1 MHKLTLALTG
11 LAAFHSAFIL
21 ARSYYNK
28 KEKDALLRQVMELNM
43 ELHRLKENCA
53 SQEQRMKELTT
64 DMNSKISENKTLW
77 EEVESLTCALF
88 DTKAHTNLLVERYD
102 WERSIGFNSYSN
114 SNLLT
119 QDLNNGELRLANTR
133 REKLVLTGNH
143 YNIQAVLE
151 RLTSMYSELEEN
163 SEKLHGQ
170 FNTIWSQKEKLN
182 FALKEGS
189 LGRENCEPRK
199 S

>member
-21 ARSYYNK
+21 ARSYYNN
-28 KEKDALLRQVMELNM
+28 KEKAALLRQVMDLNTK
-43 ELHRLKENCA
+43 LHRLKENCA
-53 SQEQRMKELTT
+53 LQEQHMKELTT
-64 DMNSKISENKTLW
+64 DMNCKISENKTLW

-88 DTKAHTNLLVERYD
+88 DAKAHTHLLVERYD

-114 SNLLT
+114 SNVLT
-119 QDLNNGELRLANTR
+119 QDLNNGELKLANTR
-133 REKLVLTGNH
+133 REKLALAGNH
-143 YNIQAVLE
+143 YNIQVVLE

-170 FNTIWSQKEKLN
+170 FNTIWSQKEKSN
-182 FALKEGS
+182 FALLEGS
-189 LGRENCEPRK
+189 LGRENCETRK

>member
-43 ELHRLKENCA
+43 KLHRLKENCA
-53 SQEQRMKELTT
+53 LQEQCMKEMTT
-64 DMNSKISENKTLW
+64 NMNSKISENKALW

-88 DTKAHTNLLVERYD
+88 DAKAHTNLLVERYD

-114 SNLLT
+114 SNILT
-119 QDLNNGELRLANTR
+119 QDLNNGELKLANTR
-133 REKLVLTGNH
+133 RDKLVLAGNN

-151 RLTSMYSELEEN
+151 KLTSMYSELEEN

-170 FNTIWSQKEKLN
+170 FKTDMESERN
-182 FALKEGS
+182 
-189 LGRENCEPRK
+189 
-199 S
+199 